1 MMQFISVADA
11 MKQGSGTVSI
21 RGWCY
26 RERKSNQRAFIVV
39 RDASNVIQCV
49 VDKATVAADVWEAAN
64 KVAVEASLEVSGEI
78 KPDTR
83 APTGYEIK
91 VETLRLVGPSDAFPI
106 TKDQS
111 TEFLLDV
118 RHLWLRSRML
128 TSVMRVKSAM
138 LAAAREFFEQKKYF
152 EVTPPII
159 TGSSCEGGSTL
170 FELNYFGEKAYLSQ
184 SAQLYLESMIF
195 SLEKVWSLTPS
206 FRAEKSRTQRH
217 LAEYWHLEGEEAW
230 LDFNGLLEFEEQLI
244 SYICQTVAARCADDL
259 KALGRDP
266 ADLAKI
272 TPPFPRISYAEA
284 IEILQ
289 KEGIELKWGDDLG
302 TEHERVLSMKF
313 EKPLMIMRYPKDI
326 KAFYMKQDAAD
337 PKVVLCCD
345 VLAPEGYGEI
355 IGSSERETDYNE
367 IVRKL
372 EAQGEKIEHYAW
384 YLDLR
389 KYGSVPHSGFG
400 LGIERVLRWICKLES
415 IRDAIPYPRTIT
427 RKYP

>member
-11 MKQGSGTVSI
+11 MRKGSGTVSI

-49 VDKATVAADVWEAAN
+49 VDKTTVAPEVWEASG
-64 KVAVEASLEVSGEI
+64 KVTVEASLEVTGNI

-118 RHLWLRSRML
+118 RHLWLRSRIL

-313 EKPLMIMRYPKDI
+313 EKPLMIMRYP
-326 KAFYMKQDAAD
+326 
-337 PKVVLCCD
+337 
-345 VLAPEGYGEI
+345 
-355 IGSSERETDYNE
+355 
-367 IVRKL
+367 
-372 EAQGEKIEHYAW
+372 
-384 YLDLR
+384 
-389 KYGSVPHSGFG
+389 
-400 LGIERVLRWICKLES
+400 
-415 IRDAIPYPRTIT
+415 
-427 RKYP
+427 